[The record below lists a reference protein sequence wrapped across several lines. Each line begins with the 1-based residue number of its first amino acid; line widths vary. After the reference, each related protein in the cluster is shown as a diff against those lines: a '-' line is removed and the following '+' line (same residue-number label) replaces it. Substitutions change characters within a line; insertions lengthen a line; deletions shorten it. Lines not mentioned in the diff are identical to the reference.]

1 MITTMLKMVLMLT
14 LRVLFLED
22 SDVASVKGGV
32 LTIHNLDEDMV
43 KVNRLS
49 SSSSSQWS
57 SSSCYHPSIHNLDG
71 QGDGRRQGGH
81 RAQDGDPGDHE
92 GGQTW
97 NFAIHLN
104 VNVILR
110 GLYLKLLS

>member
-43 KVNRLS
+43 KVTIIIITMVIIILLS
-49 SSSSSQWS
+49 SIKPQ
-57 SSSCYHPSIHNLDG
+57 P
-71 QGDGRRQGGH
+71 
-81 RAQDGDPGDHE
+81 
-92 GGQTW
+92 
-97 NFAIHLN
+97 
-104 VNVILR
+104 
-110 GLYLKLLS
+110 

>member
-43 KVNRLS
+43 KVTIIIITR
-49 SSSSSQWS
+49 S
-57 SSSCYHPSIHNLDG
+57 SSSCYHPSIHNLDE
-71 QGDGRRQGGH
+71 DMVKETGGA
-81 RAQDGDPGDHE
+81 REVTVLKMEIQE
-92 GGQTW
+92 
-97 NFAIHLN
+97 IMKV
-104 VNVILR
+104 VNHTLP
-110 GLYLKLLS
+110 YN

>member
-43 KVNRLS
+43 KVTIIIITMVIAILLS
-49 SSSSSQWS
+49 SINPQ
-57 SSSCYHPSIHNLDG
+57 
-71 QGDGRRQGGH
+71 R
-81 RAQDGDPGDHE
+81 
-92 GGQTW
+92 
-97 NFAIHLN
+97 
-104 VNVILR
+104 
-110 GLYLKLLS
+110 

>member
-43 KVNRLS
+43 KVTIIIITMVIIILLS
-49 SSSSSQWS
+49 SINPQ
-57 SSSCYHPSIHNLDG
+57 
-71 QGDGRRQGGH
+71 R
-81 RAQDGDPGDHE
+81 
-92 GGQTW
+92 
-97 NFAIHLN
+97 
-104 VNVILR
+104 
-110 GLYLKLLS
+110 

>member
-43 KVNRLS
+43 KVTIIIITMVIIILLS
-49 SSSSSQWS
+49 SINPQ
-57 SSSCYHPSIHNLDG
+57 P
-71 QGDGRRQGGH
+71 
-81 RAQDGDPGDHE
+81 
-92 GGQTW
+92 
-97 NFAIHLN
+97 
-104 VNVILR
+104 
-110 GLYLKLLS
+110 

>member
-43 KVNRLS
+43 KVTIIIITIVIIILLS
-49 SSSSSQWS
+49 SINPQ
-57 SSSCYHPSIHNLDG
+57 
-71 QGDGRRQGGH
+71 R
-81 RAQDGDPGDHE
+81 
-92 GGQTW
+92 
-97 NFAIHLN
+97 
-104 VNVILR
+104 
-110 GLYLKLLS
+110 

>member
-43 KVNRLS
+43 KVTRLS
-49 SSSSSQWS
+49 SS
-57 SSSCYHPSIHNLDG
+57 P
-71 QGDGRRQGGH
+71 
-81 RAQDGDPGDHE
+81 
-92 GGQTW
+92 
-97 NFAIHLN
+97 
-104 VNVILR
+104 
-110 GLYLKLLS
+110 

>member
-1 MITTMLKMVLMLT
+1 MITTVLKMVLMLT
-14 LRVLFLED
+14 PRVLFLED

-57 SSSCYHPSIHNLDG
+57 SSSCYHPSIHNVDE
-71 QGDGRRQGGH
+71 DMIKETGGA
-81 RAQDGDPGDHE
+81 REVTVLKMEIQEIMKVG
-92 GGQTW
+92 
-97 NFAIHLN
+97 NRK
-104 VNVILR
+104 ILP
-110 GLYLKLLS
+110 YN

>member
-43 KVNRLS
+43 KVARLS
-49 SSSSSQWS
+49 
-57 SSSCYHPSIHNLDG
+57 
-71 QGDGRRQGGH
+71 
-81 RAQDGDPGDHE
+81 
-92 GGQTW
+92 
-97 NFAIHLN
+97 
-104 VNVILR
+104 
-110 GLYLKLLS
+110 

>member
-43 KVNRLS
+43 KVTIIVITMVIIILLS
-49 SSSSSQWS
+49 SINPQ
-57 SSSCYHPSIHNLDG
+57 P
-71 QGDGRRQGGH
+71 
-81 RAQDGDPGDHE
+81 
-92 GGQTW
+92 
-97 NFAIHLN
+97 
-104 VNVILR
+104 
-110 GLYLKLLS
+110 

>member
-43 KVNRLS
+43 KVTIIILLS
-49 SSSSSQWS
+49 SINPQ
-57 SSSCYHPSIHNLDG
+57 
-71 QGDGRRQGGH
+71 R
-81 RAQDGDPGDHE
+81 
-92 GGQTW
+92 
-97 NFAIHLN
+97 
-104 VNVILR
+104 
-110 GLYLKLLS
+110 